1 MRAVLVVEFRIKLSY
16 ISAFENAMAEN
27 ARQSLT
33 LEPGCL
39 QFDVC
44 RDPAEEGVFFLY
56 EVYEDDAAIQ
66 AHLTSAH
73 FLEMNGATQ
82 DWVESKSVRKLTLP
96 DGAASM

>member
-1 MRAVLVVEFRIKLSY
+1 MRAVLVVEFRIKPSY
-16 ISAFENAMAEN
+16 ISAFESAMAEN

-44 RDPAEEGVFFLY
+44 RDAAEEGVFFLY

>member
-1 MRAVLVVEFRIKLSY
+1 MRAVLVVEFRIKSSH
-16 ISAFENAMAEN
+16 IAAFEGAMAEN
-27 ARQSLT
+27 ARQSLAV
-33 LEPGCL
+33 EPGCL

-73 FLEMNGATQ
+73 FLEMNAATQ
-82 DWVESKSVRKLTLP
+82 DWVDSKSVRRLTLS

>member
-1 MRAVLVVEFRIKLSY
+1 MRAVLVVEFRIKSFH
-16 ISAFENAMAEN
+16 IAAFEGAMAEN
-27 ARQSLT
+27 ARQSLA

-73 FLEMNGATQ
+73 FLEMNAATQ
-82 DWVESKSVRKLTLP
+82 DWVDSKSVRRLTLS

>member
-1 MRAVLVVEFRIKLSY
+1 MRAVLVVEFRIKPSY
-16 ISAFENAMAEN
+16 ISAFESAMAEN

-66 AHLTSAH
+66 AHLTSVH
-73 FLEMNGATQ
+73 FLEMNAATQ
-82 DWVESKSVRKLTLP
+82 DWVESKSVRRLTLS